1 MDGTS
6 SNLLTTRAKV
16 WKLLHFGGARESAVR
31 GHWNTSVMRGRH
43 VSMRMRTAVMTGVL
57 ALAGTLAAN
66 AQNAQAAPECRNLR
80 YRSNFRLNG
89 AQQYLARARS
99 ATYPDQKRAALNDAT
114 RVLNEAVTDHGA
126 DQATLWYLFGEAY
139 SLRGDLVGADSAW
152 AKTQAVTDQECRQA
166 IQRERFNLWVP
177 LVQEGGGL
185 ASSSNY
191 DSALV
196 LLRRANAIYREDPR
210 GYFTMAQT
218 FYVQAQALTDSASSI
233 RQRDTSTASALD
245 ARARAKYDST
255 IAYFRRASTAGTDP
269 QTADIRATA
278 GMNAVR
284 LAQQEN
290 QLPLADSLI
299 RDYLR
304 VRPQEVD
311 AVTRLA
317 SILTA
322 EGRTADAAHIY
333 DSLLARADS
342 LAPEDLFDLGVTL
355 FNQQRPRDAAR
366 AFAANVRKSPYDRN
380 AQYNLAN
387 AYLSAD
393 DTARTLEAAKRLA
406 AIDPNNRQS
415 LRLVAGAYQRIGM
428 GLRDQAQRAQTAH
441 DTATAHRLR
450 PIVLAYQDST
460 LKALARSD
468 SLVWELNIAR
478 FDPRDTSAVI
488 QGQVRNLQQAEHA
501 GFTLVL
507 EFVNAAGDVVA
518 TERVEIPALNQEGN
532 PGSAYDFNL
541 TVNGRGIL
549 AYRYRQ
555 G

>member
-1 MDGTS
+1 
-6 SNLLTTRAKV
+6 
-16 WKLLHFGGARESAVR
+16 
-31 GHWNTSVMRGRH
+31 MRGRH
-43 VSMRMRTAVMTGVL
+43 VGMRMRTAVM
-57 ALAGTLAAN
+57 AGAMTLAATLAAS
-66 AQNAQAAPECRNLR
+66 AQNAQGTPECHNLR

-89 AQQYLARARS
+89 AQQHLTRARAAS
-99 ATYPDQKRAALNDAT
+99 YPDQKRSALNDAV
-114 RVLNEAVTDHGA
+114 RVLNEAATDHGA

-139 SLRGDLVGADSAW
+139 ALRGDLAGADSSW

-196 LLRRANAIYREDPR
+196 LLRRANLIYREDPR
-210 GYFTMAQT
+210 SYFTMAQT
-218 FYVQAQALTDSASSI
+218 FYAQEKIDSAI
-233 RQRDTSTASALD
+233 V
-245 ARARAKYDST
+245 
-255 IAYFRRASTAGTDP
+255 YFRLASRAGDDP
-269 QTADIRATA
+269 HTADIRATA

-284 LAQQEN
+284 LAQQQN
-290 QLPLADSLI
+290 QMPLAESLV
-299 RDYLR
+299 RDYIRL
-304 VRPQEVD
+304 RPQEVD

-317 SILTA
+317 SILSS
-322 EGRTADAAHIY
+322 EGKTADAAHIY

-342 LAPEDLFDLGVTL
+342 MQPEDLFDLGVAL

-366 AFAANVRKSPYDRN
+366 AFEANVRKSPYDRN
-380 AQYNLAN
+380 ALYNLAN

-406 AIDPNNRQS
+406 AVDPNNRQS

-450 PIVLAYQDST
+450 PTVLAYQDST

-468 SLVWELNIAR
+468 SLPWELNVAR
-478 FDPRDTSAVI
+478 FDPRDSSAVI
-488 QGQVRNLQQAEHA
+488 QGQVRNLQTAEHA
-501 GFTLVL
+501 AFTLIL
-507 EFVNAAGDVVA
+507 EFVNAGGDVVA
-518 TERVEIPALNQEGN
+518 TERVEIPALNQGGN